1 MDEETLERVFEP
13 FFTTKELGRGTGLG
27 LATVYGVV
35 DQSGGT
41 IEVESE
47 LGGGTVFRV
56 FLPTVDKELDEPA
69 PAPARPESSVGTETV
84 VVAEDDEMVRA
95 LVRVTL
101 EASGYEVLEAASG
114 EAALR
119 LCEAH
124 PGPVHVLVTDMVM
137 PGMGGRALADR
148 LQASRPGLRVL
159 FVSGY
164 AESEVIEHGE
174 PGPETAFV
182 QKPFTP
188 EELALQVR
196 ALIDR
201 PAPMGERFA
210 AIRRMIGRSEEAE
223 ETG

>member
-1 MDEETLERVFEP
+1 MDEETLERIFEP

-27 LATVYGVV
+27 LATVYGIV

-47 LGGGTVFRV
+47 PGRGTVFRV
-56 FLPTVDKELDEPA
+56 FLPTVDKELDEPL
-69 PAPARPESSVGTETV
+69 PPEPQPESAAGTETV
-84 VVAEDDEMVRA
+84 VVAEDDDMVRA

-101 EASGYEVLEAASG
+101 EASGYEVLEASSG

-119 LCEAH
+119 VCEEH
-124 PGPVHVLVTDMVM
+124 PGTVDVLVTDMVM

-148 LQASRPGLRVL
+148 LQAARPGLRVL
-159 FVSGY
+159 YVSGY
-164 AESEVIEHGE
+164 AESEVIDHGE
-174 PGPETAFV
+174 PAAETAFV

-196 ALIDR
+196 SLIDR
-201 PAPMGERFA
+201 PPSAVGGA
-210 AIRRMIGRSEEAE
+210 SRRRS
-223 ETG
+223 GV